1 MESESFNYLSVLLAI
16 VLGLAI
22 TQVLQGLR
30 GLILTRAKVK
40 LYLPTLIWA
49 GLVLLI
55 AIQGWWA
62 SFGMRMRA
70 HWTFVALLVI
80 VLQAIS
86 VYMAAALVLPDVTGD
101 AIVDLRDHY
110 LAHKSWFFGALL
122 AATVF
127 SAAKDLALEGHL
139 PDRLNLAF
147 HAIFGVSAITGA
159 ITRREW
165 FHKLMALALLYCFS
179 STSPCCSHGSSLRHS
194 CPVALQCSLQ
204 FAETPTRRY
213 ADTASFVVA
222 ATPRCVLWSTVF
234 SKTVCYVAGA
244 SDVDCAVRASKDV
257 DKDAPA

>member
-62 SFGMRMRA
+62 SFGMRTLA

-110 LAHKSWFFGALL
+110 FAHKSWFFGALL
-122 AATVF
+122 ATIVF
-127 SAAKDLALEGHL
+127 SVAKDLALAGHL
-139 PDRLNLAF
+139 PDRINLGF

-165 FHKLMALALLYCFS
+165 FHKLMALAFVLVFFLYITLL
-179 STSPCCSHGSSLRHS
+179 
-194 CPVALQCSLQ
+194 
-204 FAETPTRRY
+204 FAR
-213 ADTASFVVA
+213 
-222 ATPRCVLWSTVF
+222 L
-234 SKTVCYVAGA
+234 
-244 SDVDCAVRASKDV
+244 
-257 DKDAPA
+257 